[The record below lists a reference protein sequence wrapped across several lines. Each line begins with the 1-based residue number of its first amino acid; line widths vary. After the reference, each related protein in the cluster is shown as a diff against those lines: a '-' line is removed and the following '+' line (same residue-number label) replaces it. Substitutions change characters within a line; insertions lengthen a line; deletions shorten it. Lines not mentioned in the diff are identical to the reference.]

1 MEYSSS
7 TERGINLFV
16 EVEEMVRRIALGLL
30 SVSILTVAAIAAKEV
45 SPVLN
50 FKMKNI
56 LGEEV
61 FLGDYQGN
69 VLLLVNVA
77 SKCGLTPQYEGLQK
91 LYETY
96 KDKGFKILAF
106 PANNFGAQEP
116 GTEAEIREFCSTKYK
131 VTFDMFSKVSVK
143 GEDMCDLYKFL
154 TDPATNGEFA
164 GEIQWNFQ
172 KYLIDKSGRVVAKFE
187 PKTKPED
194 PKLIAA
200 IEKALGE

>member
-7 TERGINLFV
+7 TERGINLGV
-16 EVEEMVRRIALGLL
+16 EVKKMVRRIALGLL
-30 SVSILTVAAIAAKEV
+30 SVFVLTVAAMAAKEV

-61 FLGDYQGN
+61 FLADYQGS

-91 LYETY
+91 LHETY

-172 KYLIDKSGRVVAKFE
+172 KYLIDKKGKVVAKFE

>member
-1 MEYSSS
+1 M
-7 TERGINLFV
+7 
-16 EVEEMVRRIALGLL
+16 
-30 SVSILTVAAIAAKEV
+30 AAKEV

-143 GEDMCDLYKFL
+143 GEDICDLYEFL

-172 KYLIDKSGRVVAKFE
+172 KYLIDKSGKVVARFE